1 MAVSNATR
9 AFLNSFAD
17 PSDAFAFLGGSTFA
31 ETRAREVEL
40 ACACAPQPHPSS
52 ADQHANSSSE
62 RLDFLSFDVET
73 DGAKGGQL
81 AVSLGYVVFDQE
93 GTEIFSREELL
104 RLPKGR
110 RVQYGA
116 YKIHKISDRQL
127 HLKGV
132 DARPELR
139 LFFEWV
145 DRVVRSGGRLV
156 AHNANFDAA
165 VISNTAK
172 INGIHRT
179 LDASECFCTMRK
191 SSLLAGLTN
200 KKGAPKWPKN
210 AELYAV
216 LHDGSQP
223 TWAALH
229 SARDDAR
236 VTSRSYLAGRQR
248 GWW

>member
-40 ACACAPQPHPSS
+40 ACACAPPPSS

-81 AVSLGYVVFDQE
+81 AIQLGYCVFDQE
-93 GTEIFSREELL
+93 GNEIFSREELL
-104 RLPKGR
+104 RLPKDR

-116 YKIHKISDRQL
+116 YKIHKISDNKL
-127 HLKGV
+127 KLKGV
-132 DARPELR
+132 HARPEIE

-145 DRVVRSGGRLV
+145 DRVVRSGGKVL
-156 AHNANFDAA
+156 AHNARFDAA

-172 INGIHRT
+172 FNGIDRS
-179 LDASECFCTMRK
+179 LSASECFCTMRN
-191 SSLLAGLTN
+191 STLLAGLRN
-200 KKGAPKWPKN
+200 KKGGLKWPKN

-216 LHDGSQP
+216 LHEGAQP

-229 SARDDAR
+229 SALSDSR
-236 VTSRSYLAGRQR
+236 VTARSYLAGKQR

>member
-17 PSDAFAFLGGSTFA
+17 PFDAFAFLGGSTFA

-40 ACACAPQPHPSS
+40 ACACAPPPSS

-62 RLDFLSFDVET
+62 RLGFLSFDVET
-73 DGAKGGQL
+73 DGASGEQL
-81 AVSLGYVVFDQE
+81 AVQLGYVVFDRE
-93 GTEIFSREELL
+93 GNEVFSREELL

-127 HLKGV
+127 YLKGV

-145 DRVVRSGGRLV
+145 DRVVRSGGKVL

-165 VISNTAK
+165 VISNTAR
-172 INGIHRT
+172 INSIDRT

-191 SSLLAGLTN
+191 STLLAGLTN

-216 LHDGSQP
+216 LHEGAQP

-229 SARDDAR
+229 SARDDSR
-236 VTSRSYLAGRQR
+236 VTACSYLAGKQR